1 MKILE
6 NKKACCGCFAC
17 FNSCPVHAIE
27 MLSDNEEF
35 KYPVINEDICIQ
47 CNKCKQVCPI
57 LQQLKRNTQ
66 EKAYIAY
73 ASNEEE
79 RMSSSS
85 GGAFAVFAKYIL
97 LSGGSVCGAT
107 YNEKMEVEHCII
119 TSTEELYQL
128 KGTKYVQSNVNNVY
142 EQIRLLLKK
151 DVNVLF
157 SGTPCQVAGLKSF
170 LRKDYDNLICI
181 DLICHGVPSPE
192 IWKDYLSSININ
204 KDVKHVNFRYKN
216 LDKKTTQ
223 IAYYL
228 DDNSIVLEEKNDS
241 LYMKG
246 FIQNLYV
253 RPSCFDCRFKGNN
266 RMSDITIG
274 DFWSAKEFHADMA
287 DDYGNS
293 AIIIRSDKG
302 QSLLEAVKNEL
313 VIKDATI
320 KEVVTWNEC
329 LVESTKMNE
338 KRKEF
343 YERWRKEPLQSILED
358 LTKKE
363 MSEKAKEKNAFPW

>member
-1 MKILE
+1 MK
-6 NKKACCGCFAC
+6 C
-17 FNSCPVHAIE
+17 
-27 MLSDNEEF
+27 
-35 KYPVINEDICIQ
+35 
-47 CNKCKQVCPI
+47 
-57 LQQLKRNTQ
+57 
-66 EKAYIAY
+66 
-73 ASNEEE
+73 
-79 RMSSSS
+79 
-85 GGAFAVFAKYIL
+85 
-97 LSGGSVCGAT
+97 
-107 YNEKMEVEHCII
+107 
-119 TSTEELYQL
+119 
-128 KGTKYVQSNVNNVY
+128 
-142 EQIRLLLKK
+142 
-151 DVNVLF
+151 
-157 SGTPCQVAGLKSF
+157 
-170 LRKDYDNLICI
+170 
-181 DLICHGVPSPE
+181 
-192 IWKDYLSSININ
+192 
-204 KDVKHVNFRYKN
+204 
-216 LDKKTTQ
+216 
-223 IAYYL
+223 
-228 DDNSIVLEEKNDS
+228 
-241 LYMKG
+241 

-363 MSEKAKEKNAFPW
+363 MSEKAKEKNAFSMVKSLIKRIINYN

>member
-1 MKILE
+1 
-6 NKKACCGCFAC
+6 
-17 FNSCPVHAIE
+17 
-27 MLSDNEEF
+27 
-35 KYPVINEDICIQ
+35 
-47 CNKCKQVCPI
+47 
-57 LQQLKRNTQ
+57 
-66 EKAYIAY
+66 
-73 ASNEEE
+73 
-79 RMSSSS
+79 MSSSS

-338 KRKEF
+338 KRKEL
-343 YERWRKEPLQSILED
+343 YERWTINFGGFNEERDE
-358 LTKKE
+358 
-363 MSEKAKEKNAFPW
+363 